1 VTSAAKGAANG
12 IFSTIKSTTGVVG
25 LVLITRAAVK
35 LVIGLAKTRS
45 NTNHEMEPF
54 EIALEAIS

>member
-1 VTSAAKGAANG
+1 VTSAANGAANG

-35 LVIGLAKTRS
+35 LVIDLAKTRS
-45 NTNHEMEPF
+45 DTNHEMEPF

>member
-1 VTSAAKGAANG
+1 MNG